1 MKKISIIVPVYNV
14 EAHLSRC
21 INSLLRQSID
31 SIEIILVDDGATD
44 NCPKI
49 CNEYAE
55 KYSFIRVMHK
65 KNGGLG
71 FARNSGLEVC
81 EGEYVAFI
89 DSDDFVDVHMFEDL
103 YYYAHQNKLDA
114 CFCGY
119 NDYLDDKHIRKR
131 QEMKGYEV
139 CDGRNAVDEV
149 LMDMVG
155 AAPSYHS
162 DVRILSSMWKGIYS
176 LDTIRKNHLQF
187 VSEREYIAEDIIFHL
202 DFLPHA
208 NRVGFVPGCYY
219 FYCDNGASLTR
230 SYRADRFERELYE
243 YAGIEKR
250 LLAYGYKPEI
260 FRDRLDRYL
269 LLKIRGCIAQQY
281 YYVATNGY
289 RKMRAEAMKIV
300 SRPEVRAFCKRYPS
314 HLLPMKHRLFFNL
327 VRYKLVD
334 LIFLLYK
341 IAS

>member
-1 MKKISIIVPVYNV
+1 MNKVSIIVPVYNV
-14 EAHLSRC
+14 EKYLKRC
-21 INSLLRQSID
+21 MDSLLGQTLKD
-31 SIEIILVDDGATD
+31 IEIVMVDDESPD
-44 NCPKI
+44 NSPRLC
-49 CNEYAE
+49 EDYRA
-55 KYSFIRVMHK
+55 KYPNVKVVHK

-71 FARNSGLEVC
+71 YARNSGLEVC

-103 YYYAHQNKLDA
+103 YNYAHNNKLDA

-119 NDYLDDKHIRKR
+119 NDYIDDQHIRKR
-131 QEMKGYEV
+131 QEKYDNEV
-139 CDGRNAVDEV
+139 CDGRKAVDHV

-155 AAPSYHS
+155 AEPSYHS

-176 LDTIRKNHLQF
+176 LDTIRKNKLQF
-187 VSEREYIAEDIIFHL
+187 VSEREYIAEDIMFHI

-208 NRVGFVPGCYY
+208 SKVGFVPGCYY
-219 FYCDNGASLTR
+219 YYCDNGTSLTR
-230 SYRADRFERELYE
+230 SYRSDRFAKELFQYG
-243 YAGIEKR
+243 AMEKR
-250 LLAYGYKPEI
+250 LLAYGYKSAI

-281 YYVATNGY
+281 YYISKNGY
-289 RKMRAEAMKIV
+289 RMMRTEARKIV

-314 HLLPMKHRLFFNL
+314 SMLPIKHRLFFNL

-341 IAS
+341 ISS